1 MAKQRSSFAKLQ
13 RDKAKKERAAM
24 KRANR
29 QQRKAEAEAEAENPT
44 PADGDG
50 ELVPGEGELSAPELL
65 ALIEDLHKRREA
77 GTISLEDF
85 EEAKVELFARLPGR
99 LRRGCGAA
107 PSEPTP
113 SASRSCGFGSWPLR
127 EFVANSLG
135 VALVWAKV
143 TTVASEPA
151 ARRAAFGSW
160 RSSTRTA
167 PEASRR

>member
-1 MAKQRSSFAKLQ
+1 VTISEELAMAKQRSSFAKLQ

-44 PADGDG
+44 AATDEDG

-85 EEAKVELFARLPGR
+85 EEAKVELFARLP
-99 LRRGCGAA
+99 
-107 PSEPTP
+107 
-113 SASRSCGFGSWPLR
+113 
-127 EFVANSLG
+127 VD
-135 VALVWAKV
+135 
-143 TTVASEPA
+143 
-151 ARRAAFGSW
+151 
-160 RSSTRTA
+160 
-167 PEASRR
+167 

>member
-29 QQRKAEAEAEAENPT
+29 QQRKAEADAEAESPT
-44 PADGDG
+44 ETEESG

-85 EEAKVELFARLPGR
+85 EEAKVELFARLP
-99 LRRGCGAA
+99 
-107 PSEPTP
+107 
-113 SASRSCGFGSWPLR
+113 
-127 EFVANSLG
+127 VD
-135 VALVWAKV
+135 
-143 TTVASEPA
+143 
-151 ARRAAFGSW
+151 
-160 RSSTRTA
+160 
-167 PEASRR
+167 